1 MKKYEYIDNN
11 DFYYLLS
18 TMKATVANT
27 LTSCN
32 PYYLWELF
40 EVSGKQ
46 VRLIDYMYH
55 EEEPTE
61 NEKEFVYYN
70 GKLYEEIK
78 RRQKLNKD

>member
-1 MKKYEYIDNN
+1 
-11 DFYYLLS
+11 
-18 TMKATVANT
+18 MKATVVNT
-27 LTSCN
+27 LATCN

-40 EVSGKQ
+40 EVSGEQ
-46 VRLIDYMYH
+46 VRLIDYMYD

-61 NEKEFVYYN
+61 IEKEFVYYN